1 MAFRPDRSVPAA
13 DGTDPATLSGAFGR
27 TIAFPTARTLD
38 AMLPS
43 ATIAERAAE
52 EAAFGRVAVDERGL
66 TAGMRLHAFQ
76 PVRSVLSAWREAR
89 APFDRLLVPHMKDID
104 AIDRLDAEIA
114 ALQVKSDQEAE
125 RRESVLTADARYV
138 QIEQRFQRAEA
149 RYEEKFAENNQ
160 RLATTWGKHPL
171 YPVAMLCIGA
181 AEWLINYDTFFLFF
195 QVPAIAAGTTL
206 VLGLLL
212 AFAAHGH
219 GTLLKQWSHRFG
231 RHRTPTE
238 RRGDWRLLALATV
251 SLVIVLAAAGGSRY
265 AAVMRALSAQP
276 QFNILGA
283 EAAVTVDPLRDV
295 LLSLLANVAA
305 WLVGV
310 FLAYV
315 AHDSDPEYME
325 ATHER
330 GRARR
335 LFNRRAARVTRD
347 IDGIR
352 ARFGKQITEKS
363 NAARSRSRGVE
374 EQRNLLLQ
382 VREHERAIV
391 AGLQSALH
399 ATVEQYRDALVR
411 IGAQQRGALV
421 FVQTG
426 TGAALSPHEYKD
438 MPIRIDADLVR
449 GLA

>member
-1 MAFRPDRSVPAA
+1 MAFRPERSVPNA
-13 DGTDPATLSGAFGR
+13 DGTDPTTLAGAFGR
-27 TIAFPTARTLD
+27 TIAFPTVRTLD
-38 AMLPS
+38 AVLPPAVVS
-43 ATIAERAAE
+43 ERAAE

-89 APFDRLLVPHMKDID
+89 APFERLMVPHMKDID
-104 AIDRLDAEIA
+104 AIDRLDAEVA
-114 ALQVKSDQEAE
+114 ALQAKADEDAE
-125 RRESVLTADARYV
+125 RREAALTGDSRYA
-138 QIEQRFQRAEA
+138 QAEQRFQRAEA

-160 RLATTWGKHPL
+160 RLATTWGNHPI
-171 YPVAMLCIGA
+171 YVIAMLCIGA
-181 AEWLINYDTFFLFF
+181 TEWLINYDTFFGFF
-195 QVPAIAAGTTL
+195 RVPAIAAGTTI
-206 VLGLLL
+206 VLAILL

-219 GTLLKQWSHRFG
+219 GTLLRQWSHRFG
-231 RHRTPTE
+231 RHRTPIE
-238 RRGDWRLLALATV
+238 RRGDWRLLGLASV

-265 AAVMRALSAQP
+265 SAAMRALTSQP

-283 EAAVTVDPLRDV
+283 EAAVVVDPLRDV
-295 LLSLLANVAA
+295 LLSLLANIAA

-310 FLAYV
+310 FIAYV
-315 AHDSDPEYME
+315 AHDADPEYME

-330 GRARR
+330 MRARR
-335 LFNRRAARVTRD
+335 LFNRRRVRVVRE
-347 IDGIR
+347 IEGIR

-399 ATVEQYRDALVR
+399 ATVEQYRDVLVR
-411 IGAQQRGALV
+411 IGAQQKGALM
-421 FVQTG
+421 FVRTG
-426 TGAALSPHEYKD
+426 DGAILSPHDYKD
-438 MPIRIDADLVR
+438 MPIQIDPDLVR
-449 GLA
+449 SLA

>member
-1 MAFRPDRSVPAA
+1 
-13 DGTDPATLSGAFGR
+13 
-27 TIAFPTARTLD
+27 
-38 AMLPS
+38 
-43 ATIAERAAE
+43 
-52 EAAFGRVAVDERGL
+52 
-66 TAGMRLHAFQ
+66 
-76 PVRSVLSAWREAR
+76 
-89 APFDRLLVPHMKDID
+89 
-104 AIDRLDAEIA
+104 
-114 ALQVKSDQEAE
+114 
-125 RRESVLTADARYV
+125 
-138 QIEQRFQRAEA
+138 
-149 RYEEKFAENNQ
+149 
-160 RLATTWGKHPL
+160 
-171 YPVAMLCIGA
+171 MLCVGA
-181 AEWLINYDTFFLFF
+181 TEWLINYDTFFGFF
-195 QVPAIAAGTTL
+195 QVPAIAAGTTI
-206 VLGLLL
+206 VLALLL

-238 RRGDWRLLALATV
+238 RRGDWRLLALASV
-251 SLVIVLAAAGGSRY
+251 SLAIVLAAAGGSRY
-265 AAVMRALSAQP
+265 AAAIRALSSQP

-283 EAAVTVDPLRDV
+283 EAAVVVDPLRDV

-315 AHDSDPEYME
+315 AHDADPEYME

-335 LFNRRAARVTRD
+335 AFNRRRARVIRD
-347 IDGIR
+347 IDSIR
-352 ARFGKQITEKS
+352 ARFGKQITEKG

-382 VREHERAIV
+382 VREHDRAVI

-421 FVQTG
+421 FVRTG
-426 TGAALSPHEYKD
+426 TGAALSPQEYKD
-438 MPIRIDADLVR
+438 RPIRIDADLVR
-449 GLA
+449 SLA